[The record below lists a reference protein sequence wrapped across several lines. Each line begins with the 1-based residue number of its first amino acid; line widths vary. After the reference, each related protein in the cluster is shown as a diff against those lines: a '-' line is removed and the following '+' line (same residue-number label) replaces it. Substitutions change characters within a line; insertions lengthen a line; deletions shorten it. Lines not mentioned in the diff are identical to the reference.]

1 MNGNAIVAAVLLPFI
16 AWYAWSA
23 YRAVRTGVFRSWR
36 PIRRAED
43 PRGFWF
49 EVVRHLLVGS
59 IFVTTLVTSLL
70 QVADRALLWI
80 GIVYVA
86 ALAAT
91 GIIPVILAHRA
102 PRASEDDSGS
112 A

>member
-1 MNGNAIVAAVLLPFI
+1 MAN
-16 AWYAWSA
+16 
-23 YRAVRTGVFRSWR
+23 
-36 PIRRAED
+36 
-43 PRGFWF
+43 
-49 EVVRHLLVGS
+49 
-59 IFVTTLVTSLL
+59 
-70 QVADRALLWI
+70 RALLWI

-91 GIIPVILAHRA
+91 GVIPAILAHRA